1 MNNVISYN
9 ISIFVKI
16 LINYKIIYVMAE
28 LKIGFVTFNPG
39 SGDGDQAVTV
49 SSEKYEG
56 RVQRTQQVEFGAE
69 SGGVKKAA
77 TINQAAAA
85 EFVKIDPTASVGKGG
100 GTVTINGTSNSTKLT
115 FSLTPDKSHPL
126 TLQIP
131 ASYQAAGKATSNG
144 AVIANDPGATGG
156 FAFSIVFPGIAANTN
171 INDLVNTL
179 KVTAAGG
186 QTANTVITQT
196 AGDPFLEIDKEVINL
211 DANGTPQTINVNA
224 NIKWTITQA
233 VSKLVRKVMK

>member
-1 MNNVISYN
+1 MA
-9 ISIFVKI
+9 
-16 LINYKIIYVMAE
+16 VM
-28 LKIGFVTFNPG
+28 KIGFVTFNPG

-49 SSEKYEG
+49 SGEKYEG
-56 RVQRTQQVEFGAE
+56 RVRRTQQVEFGAE

-85 EFVKIDPTASVGKGG
+85 EFVKIDPTASVGKEG

-126 TLQIP
+126 TLKIP
-131 ASYQAAGKATSNG
+131 ASYQAAGNATNNG
-144 AVIANDPGATGG
+144 AVIADDPGATGA
-156 FAFSIVFPGIAANTN
+156 FAFSIVFSDIAKNVN

>member
-1 MNNVISYN
+1 
-9 ISIFVKI
+9 
-16 LINYKIIYVMAE
+16 MAE

-39 SGDGDQAVTV
+39 SGDGNQVVTV
-49 SSEKYEG
+49 SGEKYEG
-56 RVQRTQQVEFGAE
+56 RIQRTQRVEFGAE
-69 SGGVKKAA
+69 SGGVKKTA
-77 TINQAAAA
+77 TINQAAAS
-85 EFVKIDPTASVGKGG
+85 EFVKIDPTASVGKEG
-100 GTVTINGTSNSTKLT
+100 GTVTIKGTSNSTKLT
-115 FSLTPDKSHPL
+115 FSLAPDKSHPL
-126 TLQIP
+126 TLQMP

-144 AVIANDPGATGG
+144 AAIADDPGATGS
-156 FAFSIVFPGIAANTN
+156 FAFSIVFSGIAANTN

-211 DANGTPQTINVNA
+211 NANGTPQTITVNA
-224 NIKWTITQA
+224 NIKWTIMQA

>member
-1 MNNVISYN
+1 
-9 ISIFVKI
+9 
-16 LINYKIIYVMAE
+16 MAE

-49 SSEKYEG
+49 SGEKYEG

-69 SGGVKKAA
+69 SGGVKKTAI
-77 TINQAAAA
+77 INQAAAA
-85 EFVKIDPTASVGKGG
+85 EFVKIDPTATVGKGG
-100 GTVTINGTSNSTKLT
+100 GTVTIKGTSNSTKLT
-115 FSLTPDKSHPL
+115 FSLTPDETHPL

-144 AVIANDPGATGG
+144 AVIADDPGATGD
-156 FAFSIVFPGIAANTN
+156 FAFSIVFSGIAANAH

-186 QTANTVITQT
+186 QAANTVITQT
-196 AGDPFLEIDKEVINL
+196 AGDPFLEIDKGIINL

>member
-1 MNNVISYN
+1 
-9 ISIFVKI
+9 
-16 LINYKIIYVMAE
+16 MAE
-28 LKIGFVTFNPG
+28 MKIGFVTFNPG
-39 SGDGDQAVTV
+39 SGEGDKAVIV
-49 SSEKYEG
+49 SGEKYEG
-56 RVQRTQQVEFGAE
+56 RVQRTLQVEFGSE
-69 SGGVKKAA
+69 SWNVKKAA

-100 GTVTINGTSNSTKLT
+100 GTVTIKGTSNSTKLT
-115 FSLTPDKSHPL
+115 FSLTPEETHPL
-126 TLQIP
+126 TLEMP

-144 AVIANDPGATGG
+144 AVIADDPGATGS
-156 FAFSIVFPGIAANTN
+156 FAFSIVFSGIAANTN

-196 AGDPFLEIDKEVINL
+196 AGDPFLKIDKDVINL

-224 NIKWTITQA
+224 NIGWTITQA
-233 VSKLVRKVMK
+233 VSKLVRTVMK

>member
-1 MNNVISYN
+1 
-9 ISIFVKI
+9 
-16 LINYKIIYVMAE
+16 MAK
-28 LKIGFVTFNPG
+28 LKIGFVTFDPG

-69 SGGVKKAA
+69 SGDVKKTAI
-77 TINQAAAA
+77 INQAAAV
-85 EFVKIDPTASVGKGG
+85 EFVKIDPIASVGKEG

-115 FSLTPDKSHPL
+115 FSLTPDDSHPL

-144 AVIANDPGATGG
+144 AVIADDPGATGG
-156 FAFSIVFPGIAANTN
+156 FAFSIVFSGIAANTN

-196 AGDPFLEIDKEVINL
+196 AGDPFLEIDKEIINL
-211 DANGTPQTINVNA
+211 DVNGTPQTINVNA

-233 VSKLVRKVMK
+233 VSKLVRRVMK

>member
-1 MNNVISYN
+1 
-9 ISIFVKI
+9 
-16 LINYKIIYVMAE
+16 MAE

-69 SGGVKKAA
+69 SGDIKKSA

-85 EFVKIDPTASVGKGG
+85 EFVKIDSTASVGKEG
-100 GTVTINGTSNSTKLT
+100 GTVTIKGTSNSTKLT
-115 FSLTPDKSHPL
+115 FSLTPDKTHPL
-126 TLQIP
+126 ALEIP
-131 ASYQAAGKATSNG
+131 ANYQAAGKATRNG
-144 AVIANDPGATGG
+144 AVIADDPGATGG
-156 FAFSIVFPGIAANTN
+156 FAFSIVFSGIAANTN

-196 AGDPFLEIDKEVINL
+196 AGDPFLEIDKNVINL
-211 DANGTPQTINVNA
+211 NANGTPQTINVNA

-233 VSKLVRKVMK
+233 VSKLVRKAME

>member
-1 MNNVISYN
+1 
-9 ISIFVKI
+9 
-16 LINYKIIYVMAE
+16 MAE
-28 LKIGFVTFNPG
+28 IKIGFVTFDPG
-39 SGDGDQAVTV
+39 SGNGDQAVTV
-49 SSEKYEG
+49 SGEKYEG

-69 SGGVKKAA
+69 SGGVKKTA

-115 FSLTPDKSHPL
+115 FSLTPDKTHPL
-126 TLQIP
+126 TLKIP
-131 ASYQAAGKATSNG
+131 ARYQAAGKVTSNG
-144 AVIANDPGATGG
+144 AVIADDPGATGG
-156 FAFSIVFPGIAANTN
+156 FAFSIVFSGIAENTN
-171 INDLVNTL
+171 VNDLVNTL
-179 KVTAAGG
+179 KVTAEGG

-196 AGDPFLEIDKEVINL
+196 AGDPFLEIDKDVINL

-233 VSKLVRKVMK
+233 VSKLVRKVME

>member
-1 MNNVISYN
+1 
-9 ISIFVKI
+9 
-16 LINYKIIYVMAE
+16 MAE

-49 SSEKYEG
+49 LGEKYEG
-56 RVQRTQQVEFGAE
+56 RVQRTQQVNFVAE
-69 SGGVKKAA
+69 SGSVKKVA
-77 TINQAAAA
+77 TINQAAVA
-85 EFVKIDPTASVGKGG
+85 EFVKIDPTASVGKEG

-115 FSLTPDKSHPL
+115 FSLTPNETHPL
-126 TLQIP
+126 TLKIP
-131 ASYQAAGKATSNG
+131 ASYQAAGKATDNG
-144 AVIANDPGATGG
+144 PGATGS
-156 FAFSIVFPGIAANTN
+156 FTFSIVFSGIAANTEV
-171 INDLVNTL
+171 NDLVNTL
-179 KVTAAGG
+179 KVMAAGG

-211 DANGTPQTINVNA
+211 NANGTPQTINVNA

>member
-1 MNNVISYN
+1 
-9 ISIFVKI
+9 
-16 LINYKIIYVMAE
+16 MAE

-49 SSEKYEG
+49 SGEKYEG

-69 SGGVKKAA
+69 SGDVKKVA
-77 TINQAAAA
+77 TINQAAVA
-85 EFVKIDPTASVGKGG
+85 EFVRLVPTASVGKDG

-115 FSLTPDKSHPL
+115 FSLTPDKTHPL
-126 TLQIP
+126 TLKIP
-131 ASYQAAGKATSNG
+131 TSYLAAGKTTNNG
-144 AVIANDPGATGG
+144 AVIANDPGATGY
-156 FAFSIVFPGIAANTN
+156 FSFSITFPDIAANTN
-171 INDLVNTL
+171 INNLVNTL

-196 AGDPFLEIDKEVINL
+196 AGDPFLEIDNDVINL
-211 DANGTPQTINVNA
+211 DAKGTPQTINVNS

-233 VSKLVRKVMK
+233 VSKLVKKVMK

>member
-1 MNNVISYN
+1 
-9 ISIFVKI
+9 
-16 LINYKIIYVMAE
+16 MAE
-28 LKIGFVTFNPG
+28 MKIGFVTFNPG
-39 SGDGDQAVTV
+39 SGNGNQAVTV
-49 SSEKYEG
+49 SGEKYEG
-56 RVQRTQQVEFGAE
+56 RVRRTLQVEFGAE
-69 SGGVKKAA
+69 SGDVKKTA
-77 TINQAAAA
+77 TINQSAAA

-115 FSLTPDKSHPL
+115 FSLTPDKTHPL
-126 TLQIP
+126 TLKIP

-144 AVIANDPGATGG
+144 AVIADDPGATGG
-156 FAFSIVFPGIAANTN
+156 FAFSIVFSGIAANTN

-211 DANGTPQTINVNA
+211 DANGTPQTINVNS
-224 NIKWTITQA
+224 NIRWTITQA
-233 VSKLVRKVMK
+233 VSRLVRTVMK

>member
-1 MNNVISYN
+1 
-9 ISIFVKI
+9 
-16 LINYKIIYVMAE
+16 MAN

-69 SGGVKKAA
+69 SGGVKKSA

-85 EFVKIDPTASVGKGG
+85 EFVKIDPTASVGKEG

-126 TLQIP
+126 TLEIP
-131 ASYQAAGKATSNG
+131 ASYQAAGSATNNG
-144 AVIANDPGATGG
+144 AVIADDPGATGA
-156 FAFSIVFPGIAANTN
+156 FAFSIVFSDIAKNANV
-171 INDLVNTL
+171 NDLVNTL

-196 AGDPFLEIDKEVINL
+196 AGDPFLEIDKNIINL
-211 DANGTPQTINVNA
+211 DANGTPQTINVNS
-224 NIKWTITQA
+224 NIRWTITQA
-233 VSKLVRKVMK
+233 VSRLTSRIMS

>member
-1 MNNVISYN
+1 
-9 ISIFVKI
+9 
-16 LINYKIIYVMAE
+16 MAE

-49 SSEKYEG
+49 SGEKYEG
-56 RVQRTQQVEFGAE
+56 RVQRTQQVEFGAQ
-69 SGGVKKAA
+69 SGSIKKTA

-85 EFVKIDPTASVGKGG
+85 EFVKIDPTASVGKEG

-115 FSLTPDKSHPL
+115 FSLTPDKTHPL
-126 TLQIP
+126 TLAIP
-131 ASYQAAGKATSNG
+131 ANYQAAGKATSNG
-144 AVIANDPGATGG
+144 AVIADDPGATGS
-156 FAFSIVFPGIAANTN
+156 FAFSIVFSGIAANTN

-196 AGDPFLEIDKEVINL
+196 AGDPFLEIDKDVINL

-224 NIKWTITQA
+224 NIKWTITQV
-233 VSKLVRKVMK
+233 VSRLVRTVMK

>member
-1 MNNVISYN
+1 
-9 ISIFVKI
+9 
-16 LINYKIIYVMAE
+16 MAE

-49 SSEKYEG
+49 SGEKYEG

-69 SGGVKKAA
+69 SGDVKKTA
-77 TINQAAAA
+77 TINQAPAA

-115 FSLTPDKSHPL
+115 FSLTPDKTHPL
-126 TLQIP
+126 TLKVP
-131 ASYQAAGKATSNG
+131 ASYRAAGKTTNNG
-144 AVIANDPGATGG
+144 AIIADDPGATGS
-156 FAFSIVFPGIAANTN
+156 FAFSVVFSGIAANVSV
-171 INDLVNTL
+171 NDLVNTL

-196 AGDPFLEIDKEVINL
+196 AGDPFLEIDKDVINL
-211 DANGTPQTINVNA
+211 NATGTPQTINVNA
-224 NIKWTITQA
+224 NTKWTITQA
-233 VSKLVRKVMK
+233 ASRLVRKVMK

>member
-1 MNNVISYN
+1 
-9 ISIFVKI
+9 
-16 LINYKIIYVMAE
+16 MAE
-28 LKIGFVTFNPG
+28 MKIGFVTFNPG

-49 SSEKYEG
+49 SGEKYQG
-56 RVQRTQQVEFGAE
+56 RVQRTLQVEFGAE
-69 SGGVKKAA
+69 SGDVKKSA
-77 TINQAAAA
+77 TINQAPIA
-85 EFVKIDPTASVGKGG
+85 EFVRIDPTASVGKGG
-100 GTVTINGTSNSTKLT
+100 GAVTINGTSNSTNLT

-126 TLQIP
+126 TLKIP
-131 ASYQAAGKATSNG
+131 ASYQAAGKDTSNG
-144 AVIANDPGATGG
+144 AVIADDPGATGG
-156 FAFSIVFPGIAANTN
+156 FAFSIVFSGIPANTN
-171 INDLVNTL
+171 INNLVNTL

-211 DANGTPQTINVNA
+211 DANGTPQTINVNS

>member
-1 MNNVISYN
+1 
-9 ISIFVKI
+9 
-16 LINYKIIYVMAE
+16 MAE

-49 SSEKYEG
+49 SGEKYEG
-56 RVQRTQQVEFGAE
+56 RVQRTQQVVFDAE
-69 SGGVKKAA
+69 SGGVKKTA
-77 TINQAAAA
+77 TINQAAAD
-85 EFVKIDPTASVGKGG
+85 EFVKIDPTASVGKEG
-100 GTVTINGTSNSTKLT
+100 GTVTIKGTSNSTKLT
-115 FSLTPDKSHPL
+115 FSLTPDKTHPL
-126 TLQIP
+126 VLKLP

-144 AVIANDPGATGG
+144 AVIADDPGATGG
-156 FAFSIVFPGIAANTN
+156 FAFSIVFSGIEANTN

-196 AGDPFLEIDKEVINL
+196 EGDPFLEIDKEVINL

>member
-1 MNNVISYN
+1 
-9 ISIFVKI
+9 
-16 LINYKIIYVMAE
+16 MAE

-49 SSEKYEG
+49 SGEKYEG

-69 SGGVKKAA
+69 SGSVKKTA
-77 TINQAAAA
+77 TINQAAVA
-85 EFVKIDPTASVGKGG
+85 EFVKIDHTASVGKKG

-115 FSLTPDKSHPL
+115 FSLTPDKTHPL

-144 AVIANDPGATGG
+144 AVIADDPGATGG
-156 FAFSIVFPGIAANTN
+156 FAFSIVFSGIAANTN

-224 NIKWTITQA
+224 NIRWTITQA

>member
-1 MNNVISYN
+1 
-9 ISIFVKI
+9 
-16 LINYKIIYVMAE
+16 MAE

-49 SSEKYEG
+49 SGEKYEG
-56 RVQRTQQVEFGAE
+56 RVRRTQQVEFGAE
-69 SGGVKKAA
+69 SGGVKKTA

-85 EFVKIDPTASVGKGG
+85 EFVKIAPTASVGKGG

-115 FSLTPDKSHPL
+115 FSLTPDKTHPL
-126 TLQIP
+126 TLKIP
-131 ASYQAAGKATSNG
+131 TSYQAAGKATSNG
-144 AVIANDPGATGG
+144 AVIADDPGATGG
-156 FAFSIVFPGIAANTN
+156 FAFSIVFSGIAANTN

-224 NIKWTITQA
+224 NIRWTITQA

>member
-1 MNNVISYN
+1 
-9 ISIFVKI
+9 
-16 LINYKIIYVMAE
+16 MAE
-28 LKIGFVTFNPG
+28 MKIGFVTFNPG

-49 SSEKYEG
+49 SGEKYEG
-56 RVQRTQQVEFGAE
+56 RVQRTQQVEFKAE
-69 SGGVKKAA
+69 SGGVKKTA
-77 TINQAAAA
+77 TINQSAAT

-115 FSLTPDKSHPL
+115 FSLTPDKTHPL
-126 TLQIP
+126 TLKIP

-144 AVIANDPGATGG
+144 AVIADDPGATGG
-156 FAFSIVFPGIAANTN
+156 FAFSIVFSGIAANAN
-171 INDLVNTL
+171 VNDLVNTL

-233 VSKLVRKVMK
+233 VSRLVRKVMK

>member
-1 MNNVISYN
+1 
-9 ISIFVKI
+9 
-16 LINYKIIYVMAE
+16 MAE

-49 SSEKYEG
+49 SGEKYEG
-56 RVQRTQQVEFGAE
+56 RVQRTQKVEFGAE
-69 SGGVKKAA
+69 SGGVKKTA

-85 EFVKIDPTASVGKGG
+85 EFVKIDSTASVGKEG
-100 GTVTINGTSNSTKLT
+100 GTVTIKGTSNSTKLT

-144 AVIANDPGATGG
+144 AVIADDPGATGG
-156 FAFSIVFPGIAANTN
+156 FAFSIVFSGIAANTN
-171 INDLVNTL
+171 INDLVSTL

-196 AGDPFLEIDKEVINL
+196 AGDPFLEIDKAVINL

-224 NIKWTITQA
+224 NIKWTIKQA

>member
-1 MNNVISYN
+1 MN
-9 ISIFVKI
+9 
-16 LINYKIIYVMAE
+16 E

-49 SSEKYEG
+49 SGEKYEG

-69 SGGVKKAA
+69 SGGVKETV

-85 EFVKIDPTASVGKGG
+85 EFVKIDPTASVGKEG
-100 GTVTINGTSNSTKLT
+100 GTITIKGTSNSTKLT

-126 TLQIP
+126 TLKIP
-131 ASYQAAGKATSNG
+131 ASYLAAGKTTNNG
-144 AVIANDPGATGG
+144 AVIADDPGATGS
-156 FAFSIVFPGIAANTN
+156 FAFSIVFSGIAANTT
-171 INDLVNTL
+171 INNLVNTL

-196 AGDPFLEIDKEVINL
+196 AGDPFLEIDKNVINL
-211 DANGTPQTINVNA
+211 DANGTPQIINVNA

-233 VSKLVRKVMK
+233 VAKLVRGVMK

>member
-1 MNNVISYN
+1 
-9 ISIFVKI
+9 
-16 LINYKIIYVMAE
+16 MAE

-49 SSEKYEG
+49 SGEKYEG

-69 SGGVKKAA
+69 SGSVKKSA
-77 TINQAAAA
+77 TINQAPVV
-85 EFVKIDPTASVGKGG
+85 EFVKIDPTASVGKEG

-115 FSLTPDKSHPL
+115 FSLTPDKTHPL

-144 AVIANDPGATGG
+144 AIIPDDPGATGS
-156 FAFSIVFPGIAANTN
+156 FAFSIVFSGIAKNTN
-171 INDLVNTL
+171 VNDLVNTL

-186 QTANTVITQT
+186 QAANTVITQT
-196 AGDPFLEIDKEVINL
+196 AGDPFLEIDKSVINL
-211 DANGTPQTINVNA
+211 NANGTPQTINVNS
-224 NIKWTITQA
+224 NIKWTIKQA
-233 VSKLVRKVMK
+233 VSKLVRTVMK

>member
-1 MNNVISYN
+1 
-9 ISIFVKI
+9 
-16 LINYKIIYVMAE
+16 MAE

-49 SSEKYEG
+49 SGEKYEG
-56 RVQRTQQVEFGAE
+56 RIQRTQKVEFSAE

-77 TINQAAAA
+77 TINQAPAA
-85 EFVKIDPTASVGKGG
+85 EFVKMAPAVSVGKEG
-100 GTVTINGTSNSTKLT
+100 GTVTIEGTSNSTKLT
-115 FSLTPDKSHPL
+115 FSLTPDKTHPL
-126 TLQIP
+126 TLEMP
-131 ASYQAAGKATSNG
+131 TSYQAAGKATSNG
-144 AVIANDPGATGG
+144 ALIADDPGATGS
-156 FAFSIVFPGIAANTN
+156 FAFSIVFSGIAANIN

-196 AGDPFLEIDKEVINL
+196 AGDPFLEIDKAVINL
-211 DANGTPQTINVNA
+211 NANGTSQTINVNA